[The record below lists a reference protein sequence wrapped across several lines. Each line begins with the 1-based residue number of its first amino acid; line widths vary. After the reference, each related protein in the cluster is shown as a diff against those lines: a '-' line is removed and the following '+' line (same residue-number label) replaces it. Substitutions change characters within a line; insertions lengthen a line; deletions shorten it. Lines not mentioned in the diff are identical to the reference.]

1 MKTQETITKSL
12 MDRLWEGYCKRVT
25 YAKQYADMVLAQGGN
40 VVNDHCAFRTFNTNT
55 GGQPAGIRAI
65 EEVLEALGYVKI
77 SPYSFP
83 SKHLNSFHYQH
94 PTNIN
99 FPKFFVTQL
108 EVKELSEEAQNLIN
122 EAVKDTPDLLAGEPR
137 QLLATLKQNKELIS
151 AEADRLVDALVNFF
165 ARPWKPA
172 KKETI
177 LALNNESQF
186 ASWTL
191 LHGNSVN
198 HFTAYINYQNVPAWG
213 DIEQTM
219 SILKEA
225 GIPIKP
231 EIEGAKG
238 SKLRQSST
246 QAIDE
251 DCPVID
257 IDGSE
262 TTLRWSYAY
271 YELAERGYLENDG
284 QKVWFDGFLGEQA
297 TNLFEM
303 TKRGV

>member
-1 MKTQETITKSL
+1 MKTQENITKSL
-12 MDRLWEGYCKRVT
+12 MESLWDGYCKRVT
-25 YAKQYADMVLAQGGN
+25 YAQQYADMVKAEGGK
-40 VVNDHCAFRTFNTNT
+40 VVNDHCAFRTFNTFT
-55 GGQPAGIRAI
+55 GKQPAGIPAI
-65 EEVLEALGYVKI
+65 SEVLEALGYEKI

-108 EVKELSEEAQNLIN
+108 EVKNLSEETQNLIN
-122 EAVKDTPDLLAGEPR
+122 EALKDTHDILAGEPR
-137 QLLATLKQNKELIS
+137 QLLATLKQNKELIGI
-151 AEADRLVDALVNFF
+151 EADRLVEALVKFF

-172 KKETI
+172 KRETI
-177 LALNNESQF
+177 LAVNKESQF
-186 ASWTL
+186 AAWTL

-198 HFTAYINYQNVPAWG
+198 HFTAYINHQNVPSWG

-219 SILKEA
+219 AVLKQA

-251 DCPVID
+251 DCPVVEA
-257 IDGSE
+257 DGSMG
-262 TTLRWSYAY
+262 TLNWSYAY
-271 YELAERGYLENDG
+271 YELAERGYLETDG
-284 QKVWFDGFLGEQA
+284 EQVWFDGFLGEQA

-303 TKRGV
+303 TKR

>member
-1 MKTQETITKSL
+1 MKTQENITKSL
-12 MDRLWEGYCKRVT
+12 MESLWEGYCKRVT
-25 YAKQYADMVLAQGGN
+25 YAQQYADMVKAEGGN
-40 VVNDHCAFRTFNTNT
+40 VVNDHCAFRTFNTFV
-55 GGQPAGIRAI
+55 GKQPAGIPAI
-65 EEVLEALGYVKI
+65 SDVLEALGYEKI

-108 EVKELSEEAQNLIN
+108 EVKNLSEETQNLIN
-122 EAVKDTPDLLAGEPR
+122 EALKDTPDILAGEPR
-137 QLLATLKQNKELIS
+137 QLLATLKQNKELIG
-151 AEADRLVDALVNFF
+151 AEADRLVEALVKFF

-172 KKETI
+172 KRETI
-177 LALNNESQF
+177 LAVNKESQF
-186 ASWTL
+186 AAWTL

-198 HFTAYINYQNVPAWG
+198 HFTAYINHQNVPAWG

-219 SILKEA
+219 AVLKQA

-231 EIEGAKG
+231 EIEGTKG

-251 DCPVID
+251 DCPVVEA
-257 IDGSE
+257 DGSMG
-262 TTLRWSYAY
+262 TLRWSYAY
-271 YELAERGYLENDG
+271 YELAERGYIEQDG
-284 QKVWFDGFLGEQA
+284 KQVWFDGFLGEQA

-303 TKRGV
+303 TKR

>member
-1 MKTQETITKSL
+1 MKTQETITQSL
-12 MDRLWEGYCKRVT
+12 MEKLWEGYCKRVK
-25 YAKQYADMVLAQGGN
+25 YAQKYADMVKAEGGN
-40 VVNDHCAFRTFNTNT
+40 VVNDHCAFRTFNTHT

-65 EEVLEALGYVKI
+65 EVVLEALGYNKI

-108 EVKELSEEAQNLIN
+108 EVKELSENAQNLIN
-122 EAVKDTPDLLAGEPR
+122 EAVGNAPDLLAGEAR

-151 AEADRLVDALVNFF
+151 NEADRLVETLVKFF
-165 ARPWKPA
+165 SRPWEPA
-172 KKETI
+172 KRDSI
-177 LALNNESQF
+177 LQLNKESQF
-186 ASWTL
+186 AAWTL

-198 HFTAYINYQNVPAWG
+198 HFTAYINHQNIPAWG

-219 SILKEA
+219 AVLSKA

-231 EIEGAKG
+231 EIEGLNG

-251 DCPVID
+251 DCPVVE
-257 IDGSE
+257 E
-262 TTLRWSYAY
+262 TGDRTSLRWSYAY
-271 YELAERGYLENDG
+271 YELAERGYTEIDG

-303 TKRGV
+303 TKR

>member
-12 MDRLWEGYCKRVT
+12 LEKLWEDYCKRVT
-25 YAKQYADMVLAQGGN
+25 YAQQYADMVKAQGGN
-40 VVNDHCAFRTFNTNT
+40 VVNDHCAFRTFNTFT
-55 GGQPAGIRAI
+55 GGQSPGIRAI
-65 EEVLEALGYVKI
+65 EEVLEALGYGKI

-94 PTNIN
+94 PKNIN

-137 QLLATLKQNKELIS
+137 QLLATLRQNKELIS
-151 AEADRLVDALVNFF
+151 NEADRLVEALAKFF
-165 ARPWKPA
+165 SRPWEPA

-177 LALNNESQF
+177 LTLNKESQF
-186 ASWTL
+186 AAWTL
-191 LHGNSVN
+191 LHGNCVN
-198 HFTAYINYQNVPAWG
+198 HFTAYINHQNVSAWG

-219 SILKEA
+219 AVMSKA

-231 EIEGAKG
+231 EIEGIKG

-251 DCPVID
+251 DCPVVD
-257 IDGSE
+257 ADGSM
-262 TTLRWSYAY
+262 TTLKWSYAY
-271 YELAERGYLENDG
+271 YELAERGYLANDG
-284 QKVWFDGFLGEQA
+284 HKVWFDGFLGEQA

-303 TKRGV
+303 TKR

>member
-12 MDRLWEGYCKRVT
+12 MEKLWEGYCQRVK
-25 YAKQYADMVLAQGGN
+25 YAQQYADLVLSKGGN
-40 VVNDHCAFRTFNTNT
+40 VVNDHCAFRTFNTLT
-55 GGQPAGIRAI
+55 GKQPAGIPAI
-65 EEVLEALGYVKI
+65 SEILEALGYEKI

-108 EVKELSEEAQNLIN
+108 EVTELSEATQVLIN
-122 EAVKDTPDLLAGEPR
+122 EAVKDAPDLLAGEAR
-137 QLLATLKQNKELIS
+137 QLLASLKHNKELIT
-151 AEADRLVDALVNFF
+151 AEADRLVEALVKYF
-165 ARPWKPA
+165 ARPWSPV

-177 LALNNESQF
+177 LVVNQESQF
-186 ASWTL
+186 AAWTL

-198 HFTAYINYQNVPAWG
+198 HFTAYINYQNVPEWDG
-213 DIEQTM
+213 IEGTM
-219 SILKEA
+219 AALESI
-225 GIPIKP
+225 GVPIKP
-231 EIEGAKG
+231 AIEGEKG

-251 DCPVID
+251 DCPVIEA
-257 IDGSE
+257 DGSLG
-262 TTLRWSYAY
+262 TLNWSYAY
-271 YELAERGYLENDG
+271 YELAERGYLETDG
-284 QKVWFDGFLGEQA
+284 KKVWFDGFLGEQA

-303 TKRGV
+303 TKRN

>member
-1 MKTQETITKSL
+1 MKTQENITQSL
-12 MDRLWEGYCKRVT
+12 MESLWDGYCKRVL
-25 YAKQYADMVLAQGGN
+25 YAQQYADMVKAEGGN
-40 VVNDHCAFRTFNTNT
+40 VVNDHCAFRTFNTFV
-55 GGQPAGIRAI
+55 GKQPAGISAI
-65 EEVLEALGYVKI
+65 SEVLEALGYEKI

-108 EVKELSEEAQNLIN
+108 EVKNLSEETQNLIN
-122 EAVKDTPDLLAGEPR
+122 EAVKDTPDILAGEPR

-151 AEADRLVDALVNFF
+151 AEADRLVEALENFF
-165 ARPWKPA
+165 ARPWQPA
-172 KKETI
+172 KRETI
-177 LALNNESQF
+177 LAVNKESQF
-186 ASWTL
+186 AAWTL

-198 HFTAYINYQNVPAWG
+198 HFTAYINHQNVPAWG

-219 SILKEA
+219 AVLKEA

-231 EIEGAKG
+231 EIEGVKG

-251 DCPVID
+251 DCPVVEA
-257 IDGSE
+257 DGSMGI
-262 TTLRWSYAY
+262 LRWSYAY
-271 YELAERGYLENDG
+271 YELAERGYIERDG
-284 QKVWFDGFLGEQA
+284 KRNWFDGFLGEQA

-303 TKRGV
+303 TKR

>member
-12 MDRLWEGYCKRVT
+12 MEKLWEGYCQRVK
-25 YAKQYADMVLAQGGN
+25 YAKQYADLVLSKGGN
-40 VVNDHCAFRTFNTNT
+40 IVNDHCAFRTFNTLT
-55 GGQPAGIRAI
+55 GKQPAGISAI
-65 EEVLEALGYVKI
+65 SEILEAMGYEKI

-108 EVKELSEEAQNLIN
+108 EVTELSEATQDLIN
-122 EAVKDTPDLLAGEPR
+122 EAVKDAPDLLAGEAR
-137 QLLATLKQNKELIS
+137 QLLASLKHNKELIS
-151 AEADRLVDALVNFF
+151 AEADRLVEALVKYF
-165 ARPWKPA
+165 ARTWSPV

-177 LALNNESQF
+177 LAVNQESQF
-186 ASWTL
+186 AAWTL

-198 HFTAYINYQNVPAWG
+198 HFTAYINYQNVPEWDG
-213 DIEQTM
+213 IEGTM
-219 SILKEA
+219 AALE
-225 GIPIKP
+225 GIGVPIKP
-231 EIEGAKG
+231 AIEGEKG

-251 DCPVID
+251 DCPVIEV
-257 IDGSE
+257 DGSLG
-262 TTLRWSYAY
+262 TLSWSYAY
-271 YELAERGYLENDG
+271 YELAERGYLETDG
-284 QKVWFDGFLGEQA
+284 KKVWFDGFLGEQA

-303 TKRGV
+303 TKRN

>member
-1 MKTQETITKSL
+1 MKTQENITKSL
-12 MDRLWEGYCKRVT
+12 MERLWEGYCERVI
-25 YAKQYADMVLAQGGN
+25 YAQQYADMVKAEGGN
-40 VVNDHCAFRTFNTNT
+40 VVNDHCAFRTFNTFT
-55 GGQPAGIRAI
+55 GKQPAGIPAI
-65 EEVLEALGYVKI
+65 SEVLEALGYERI

-108 EVKELSEEAQNLIN
+108 EVKNLSEATQNLIN
-122 EAVKDTPDLLAGEPR
+122 EAVKDTPDILAGEPR
-137 QLLATLKQNKELIS
+137 QLLATLKQNKELIG
-151 AEADRLVDALVNFF
+151 AEADRLVEVLVKFF
-165 ARPWKPA
+165 ARPWQPA
-172 KKETI
+172 KRETI
-177 LALNNESQF
+177 LAVNKESQF
-186 ASWTL
+186 AAWTL

-198 HFTAYINYQNVPAWG
+198 HFTAYINHQNVPAWG

-219 SILKEA
+219 AVLKEA

-231 EIEGAKG
+231 EIEGTKG

-251 DCPVID
+251 DCPVVEA
-257 IDGSE
+257 DG
-262 TTLRWSYAY
+262 TMGKLRWSYAY
-271 YELAERGYLENDG
+271 YELAERGYLETDG
-284 QKVWFDGFLGEQA
+284 KQVWFDGFLGEQA

-303 TKRGV
+303 TKR

>member
-12 MDRLWEGYCKRVT
+12 MEKLWEGYCQRVT
-25 YAKQYADMVLAQGGN
+25 YAKQYADMVFTEGGN
-40 VVNDHCAFRTFNTNT
+40 VVNDHCAFRTFNTHT

-65 EEVLEALGYVKI
+65 EEVLESLGYEKI
-77 SPYSFP
+77 APYSFP

-108 EVKELSEEAQNLIN
+108 EVHELSGEAQQLIN
-122 EAVKDTPDLLAGEPR
+122 EAVKDAPDVLAGEPR

-151 AEADRLVDALVNFF
+151 AEADRLVEALVKFF
-165 ARPWKPA
+165 ARPWQPA
-172 KKETI
+172 KRSTI
-177 LALNNESQF
+177 LALNKESQF
-186 ASWTL
+186 AAWTL

-198 HFTAYINYQNVPAWG
+198 HFTAYINYQKVAAWG

-219 SILKEA
+219 EVLKQA

-231 EIEGAKG
+231 EIEGLKG

-251 DCPVID
+251 DCPVVED
-257 IDGSE
+257 DGS
-262 TTLRWSYAY
+262 TGTLRWSYAY
-271 YELAERGYLENDG
+271 YELAERGYLETDG

>member
-12 MDRLWEGYCKRVT
+12 MEKLWEGYCQRVT
-25 YAKQYADMVLAQGGN
+25 YAQQYADMVKSEGGN
-40 VVNDHCAFRTFNTNT
+40 VVNDHCAFRTFNTFT
-55 GGQPAGIRAI
+55 GGQTSGIRAI
-65 EEVLEALGYVKI
+65 EEVLESLGYEKI

-108 EVKELSEEAQNLIN
+108 EVVELSEEAQNLIN
-122 EAVKDTPDLLAGEPR
+122 EAVKDTPDLLAGESR

-151 AEADRLVDALVNFF
+151 DEADRLVETLAKFF
-165 ARPWKPA
+165 SRPWKPA

-177 LALNNESQF
+177 LTLNKESQF
-186 ASWTL
+186 AAWTL

-198 HFTAYINYQNVPAWG
+198 HFTAYINHQNVPAWG

-219 SILKEA
+219 KVLSEA
-225 GIPIKP
+225 GIPIKQ
-231 EIEGAKG
+231 EIEGLKG

-257 IDGSE
+257 ADGSP
-262 TTLRWSYAY
+262 TTIRWSYAY

-303 TKRGV
+303 TKR

>member
-1 MKTQETITKSL
+1 MKTQENITKSL
-12 MDRLWEGYCKRVT
+12 MERLWEGYCKRVT
-25 YAKQYADMVLAQGGN
+25 YAQQYADMVKAEGGN
-40 VVNDHCAFRTFNTNT
+40 VVNDHCAFRTFNTFT
-55 GGQPAGIRAI
+55 GKQPTGIPAI
-65 EEVLEALGYVKI
+65 SEVLEALGYEKI

-94 PTNIN
+94 PNNIN

-108 EVKELSEEAQNLIN
+108 EVKNLSAETQNLIN
-122 EAVKDTPDLLAGEPR
+122 EAVKDTPDILAGEPR
-137 QLLATLKQNKELIS
+137 QLLATLKHNKELIS
-151 AEADRLVDALVNFF
+151 AEADRLVEALVKFF
-165 ARPWKPA
+165 ARPWQPA
-172 KKETI
+172 KRETI
-177 LALNNESQF
+177 LSVNKESQF
-186 ASWTL
+186 AAWTL

-198 HFTAYINYQNVPAWG
+198 HFTAYINHQNVPAWG

-219 SILKEA
+219 AVLKEA

-251 DCPVID
+251 DCPVVEAN
-257 IDGSE
+257 GSMGI
-262 TTLRWSYAY
+262 LRWSYAY
-271 YELAERGYLENDG
+271 YELAERRYIEEDG
-284 QKVWFDGFLGEQA
+284 KQVWFDGFLGEQA

-303 TKRGV
+303 TKR

>member
-12 MDRLWEGYCKRVT
+12 MEQLWEGYCQRVT
-25 YAKQYADMVLAQGGN
+25 YAQQYADMVKTEGGN
-40 VVNDHCAFRTFNTNT
+40 VVNDHCAFRTFNTFT
-55 GGQPAGIRAI
+55 GEQPAGIRAI
-65 EEVLEALGYVKI
+65 EEVLEALGYEKI
-77 SPYSFP
+77 APYSFP
-83 SKHLNSFHYQH
+83 TKHLNSFHYQH

-122 EAVKDTPDLLAGEPR
+122 EAVKDTPDLLKGESR

-151 AEADRLVDALVNFF
+151 EEADRLVDALVKFF

-186 ASWTL
+186 AAWTL

-198 HFTAYINYQNVPAWG
+198 HFTAYINHQNVPAWG

-219 SILKEA
+219 AVLSKA

-231 EIEGAKG
+231 EIEGTKG

-246 QAIDE
+246 QAIHE
-251 DCPVID
+251 DCPVVD
-257 IDGSE
+257 ADGSM
-262 TTLRWSYAY
+262 TTLKWSYAY
-271 YELAERGYLENDG
+271 YELAERGYLETDG

-303 TKRGV
+303 TKR